1 MDANFPTCAVQL
13 HRWMRPILTIAA
25 SLYVLAAVTLAQEPC
40 AISAERIQA
49 LKSGIESLRDPQ
61 PNAGLRA
68 EILEMRSA
76 QAAQT
81 LIGKTSDNTKT
92 KSNSKV
98 DDVVKRSP
106 ERICSILNS
115 EPWPVKSI
123 AGIDGA
129 SAWITLIKGYL
140 PYQTQLSLI
149 PVISAG
155 VDKKEIDK
163 NEDLAFLIDRL
174 RLRAG
179 LAQLFG
185 TQAVEDKGFLVLY
198 PLQSDEKVDEW
209 RADYKL
215 GPLKDYMR
223 ALQIT
228 YRMPLIRSTAKVAR
242 VNVPAD
248 KKPEQAPAGDLL
260 KPAADEGDVVRVE
273 TSLVTVDATVFGN
286 AQPQLEK
293 KDFRVYE
300 NGQPQDTTV
309 FGAPESPFD
318 IVLLLDLSGSTEG
331 QVGLIKKTTKRFI
344 EMKRDVDRVAIVT
357 FAGEQHILSPL
368 ESDKTKLL
376 DSIGK
381 MKDNGD
387 SKIWDAEKFA
397 LDMLK
402 RDSPAG
408 RRKAIVVMTDGADN
422 ALTYMPDFGSNILFA
437 DLLEEV
443 RNSSVAIFPIFLDTQ
458 GPGSDS
464 ARQYEDARKTLRLL
478 ADESGG
484 NYYTADELSDL
495 NEVYGKVLNDM
506 GRVYSLGYEPKD
518 ARRDGTWRSIRVE
531 VTGHPEIKIRARPGY
546 YAK

>member
-1 MDANFPTCAVQL
+1 MDANFPTWAMRMHL
-13 HRWMRPILTIAA
+13 WMRPILTIAA
-25 SLYVLAAVTLAQEPC
+25 LICVLSWSGLAQEQC
-40 AISAERIQA
+40 AITDQRIQA
-49 LKSGIESLRDPQ
+49 LKSGIESLKEPQ
-61 PNAGLRA
+61 PNSELRN

-76 QAAQT
+76 QAAQAM
-81 LIGKTSDNTKT
+81 LK
-92 KSNSKV
+92 NSAARSAPTPDPKMEQI
-98 DDVVKRSP
+98 VKRSP
-106 ERICSILNS
+106 ARVCEILNTQ
-115 EPWPVKSI
+115 PWPAKSTV
-123 AGIDGA
+123 GIDGA
-129 SAWITLIKGYL
+129 AAWITMIKSSL
-140 PYQTQLSLI
+140 PYQTQLALL

-155 VDKKEIDK
+155 IEKNEIDK
-163 NEDLAFLIDRL
+163 NEDLAFLVDRL

-179 LAQLFG
+179 IPQLFG

-198 PLQSDEKVDEW
+198 PLQSEEKVDQW
-209 RADYKL
+209 RTEYKM
-215 GPLKDYMR
+215 GPLKDYIR
-223 ALQIT
+223 ALQFT
-228 YRMPLIRSTAKVAR
+228 YRMPLIRSTAKVSR
-242 VNVPAD
+242 VAVKED
-248 KKPEQAPAGDLL
+248 KKSDQAPTADIL
-260 KPAADEGDVVRVE
+260 KPEPDDKDVVKVE
-273 TSLVTVDATVFGN
+273 TSLVTIDATLFGV

-293 KDFRVYE
+293 KDFKVYE
-300 NGQPQDTTV
+300 NGQPQEVTV

-318 IVLLLDLSGSTEG
+318 IVLLLDLSGSTER

-357 FAGEQHILSPL
+357 FAGEQHVLSPL

-387 SKIWDAEKFA
+387 SKIWDAEEFA
-397 LDMLK
+397 LNMLK
-402 RDSPAG
+402 RDSPTG
-408 RRKAIVVMTDGADN
+408 RRKAIVIMTDGVDN

-437 DLLEEV
+437 DVLEEV

-464 ARQYEDARKTLRLL
+464 ARQYEDARRTLRLL

-506 GRVYSLGYEPKD
+506 GRVYTLGYEPKD
-518 ARRDGTWRSIRVE
+518 ARRDGTWRSIRVD
-531 VTGHPEIKIRARPGY
+531 VSAHPEIKVKARPGY